1 MWKMRPSEGRGVCW
15 LWLWEVPQSE
25 DGFLGG
31 GGDPGGQVLPPSMLE
46 NQGQG
51 IAQASD
57 PSCQSWHL
65 PTLHSFPHFSPQLF
79 TAAPQGPGPSRGSAS
94 PLIILFV
101 LFLLIRLLLV
111 RAAHPPAP
119 DALTAPTFVQPQ
131 LSSPWAAAP
140 PTTPP
145 PLLVLPWPHP
155 APTPTPAAGARAPWG
170 LSC

>member
-1 MWKMRPSEGRGVCW
+1 MWKMRPREGRGGCR
-15 LWLWEVPQSE
+15 LWEVPQSE

-31 GGDPGGQVLPPSMLE
+31 GGHPGGRVLPPSMLE
-46 NQGQG
+46 RVKV
-51 IAQASD
+51 S
-57 PSCQSWHL
+57 PRLLTHSCQSWHL
-65 PTLHSFPHFSPQLF
+65 PPPHSFPHFSPQLF

-101 LFLLIRLLLV
+101 LFLLICLLLV

-145 PLLVLPWPHP
+145 PLLVFPWPHP